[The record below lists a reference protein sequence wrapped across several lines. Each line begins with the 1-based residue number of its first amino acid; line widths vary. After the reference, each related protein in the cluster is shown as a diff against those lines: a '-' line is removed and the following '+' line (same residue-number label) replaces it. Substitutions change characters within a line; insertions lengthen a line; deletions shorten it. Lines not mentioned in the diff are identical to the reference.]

1 MDVLNAHRLV
11 HVPPGAGPF
20 AGMVTYSSTYG
31 GEGVSLFEEFEPF
44 PVFPFTR
51 QGHKPLDAHVGRTG
65 DLARGRCP
73 FGDSIGPRHGLGILL
88 VNSLSYGK
96 ALIVAVPRFD
106 GAYLGAFAAARA
118 LGHIYVS
125 GMLEHARL
133 EVPFFPI
140 QFQEFCRRKQFDVQV
155 PADLDQFGR
164 DDSHGAV
171 IGGKCLVELR
181 HETTNGRGPLH
192 EVHIKS

>member
-1 MDVLNAHRLV
+1 
-11 HVPPGAGPF
+11 
-20 AGMVTYSSTYG
+20 MVTYSSTYG

-44 PVFPFTR
+44 PVFPFTC

-65 DLARGRCP
+65 DLARGRSP
-73 FGDSIGPRHGLGILL
+73 FRDSIGPRHGLGVLL
-88 VNSLSYGK
+88 INCLSYGK

-171 IGGKCLVELR
+171 IGWEGLVQLG
-181 HETTNGRGPLH
+181 HEPPNRRRPLDQID
-192 EVHIKS
+192 VKP